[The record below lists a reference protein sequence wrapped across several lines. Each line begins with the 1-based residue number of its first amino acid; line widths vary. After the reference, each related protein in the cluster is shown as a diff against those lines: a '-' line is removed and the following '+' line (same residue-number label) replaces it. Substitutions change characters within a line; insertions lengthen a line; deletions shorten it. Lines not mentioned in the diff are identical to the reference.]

1 MSGSKTIIVDADVLI
16 GLIHKTDALHARC
29 LRVATFL
36 EVKHYTSI
44 IPAPT
49 VLEAAT
55 VLAKDKTIRRLDLAQ
70 KLLTDY
76 QDLDLPTLP
85 PGLFRAISTLYQKN
99 ASVKNTPFDFFIL
112 AMAKLQNIPVVFSF
126 DSFYKKHGLTLAEE
140 LL

>member
-1 MSGSKTIIVDADVLI
+1 MSGSKTVIVDADALI
-16 GLIHKTDALHARC
+16 GLIHETDALHNRS

-36 EVKHYTSI
+36 EQHHYASI

-49 VLEAAT
+49 ILEAAT
-55 VLAKDKTIRRLDLAQ
+55 VLAKDKTIRRLDLAK

-76 QDLDLPTLP
+76 QNLDLPPLP
-85 PGLFRAISTLYQKN
+85 AGLFRTVAELYQKN
-99 ASVKNTPFDFFIL
+99 TSTKNTPFDFFIL

-126 DSFYKKHGLTLAEE
+126 DSFYKKHGVTLAED